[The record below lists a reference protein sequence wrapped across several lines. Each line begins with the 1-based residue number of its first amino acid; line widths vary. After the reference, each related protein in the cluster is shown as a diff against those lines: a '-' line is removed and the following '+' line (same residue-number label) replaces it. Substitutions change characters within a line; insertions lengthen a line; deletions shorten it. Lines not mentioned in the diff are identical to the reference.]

1 MIKFE
6 KPVVEIEMFEISDVI
21 TTSCPEHVDCPRYE
35 PCDWEL

>member
-21 TTSCPEHVDCPRYE
+21 TTSFDCPRYE
-35 PCDWEL
+35 PCDWELPS

>member
-21 TTSCPEHVDCPRYE
+21 TTSSFDCPRYE
-35 PCDWEL
+35 PCDWEI